1 MTNISP
7 MEKALVGRLLP
18 VLTWRMRVVL
28 TFTDG
33 TSFERDKTYEVIT
46 ATLRQRDGTVLMT
59 TNLSGHSV
67 PSWMRCHRGQR

>member
-7 MEKALVGRLLP
+7 MEKALVGKVIARANLENGA
-18 VLTWRMRVVL
+18 VVL

-33 TSFERDKTYEVIT
+33 TSFERDKTYEGVIT

-59 TNLSGHSV
+59 T
-67 PSWMRCHRGQR
+67 RI